1 MLLGFLFLVVSPA
14 ETSERYFQFC
24 FPISPPLRSG
34 AQVVQCCKY
43 LHAAGSNPVLWK
55 DLVFS
60 QVSATSEETTF
71 LFIFIKKSAQ
81 GLLALRPLSDFLAVR
96 RFREVP
102 KTCFSPSWPKLWSK
116 VTKLDFSEADGL
128 GKVQL
133 EQICRLSLRGYLQVS
148 YKSWSLLKLY
158 KKNQSNPLPPASR
171 PEWEKL
177 HRGGLLPPGRCLL
190 QVLTF
195 HHWGDDQCQIYCC
208 KVTRSYTADF
218 IEIEWLDSG
227 HWKYHTVSR
236 FCSIGPDII
245 FVIPK
250 IVYNNDVMWYK
261 NICLLFWKL

>member
-1 MLLGFLFLVVSPA
+1 MLLGFLFFVVSPA

-102 KTCFSPSWPKLWSK
+102 KL
-116 VTKLDFSEADGL
+116 
-128 GKVQL
+128 
-133 EQICRLSLRGYLQVS
+133 
-148 YKSWSLLKLY
+148 
-158 KKNQSNPLPPASR
+158 
-171 PEWEKL
+171 
-177 HRGGLLPPGRCLL
+177 
-190 QVLTF
+190 VLAPV
-195 HHWGDDQCQIYCC
+195 D
-208 KVTRSYTADF
+208 
-218 IEIEWLDSG
+218 
-227 HWKYHTVSR
+227 
-236 FCSIGPDII
+236 
-245 FVIPK
+245 
-250 IVYNNDVMWYK
+250 
-261 NICLLFWKL
+261 

>member
-1 MLLGFLFLVVSPA
+1 MLRGFLFFVVSLA

-24 FPISPPLRSG
+24 FPISPPLRSV

-71 LFIFIKKSAQ
+71 LFIFIKKSGQ

-102 KTCFSPSWPKLWSK
+102 KICFSPSWPKLWSK

-158 KKNQSNPLPPASR
+158 KINQIP
-171 PEWEKL
+171 
-177 HRGGLLPPGRCLL
+177 
-190 QVLTF
+190 
-195 HHWGDDQCQIYCC
+195 
-208 KVTRSYTADF
+208 
-218 IEIEWLDSG
+218 
-227 HWKYHTVSR
+227 
-236 FCSIGPDII
+236 SISTW
-245 FVIPK
+245 VRK
-250 IVYNNDVMWYK
+250 TS
-261 NICLLFWKL
+261 

>member
-24 FPISPPLRSG
+24 LPISPPLRSG

-102 KTCFSPSWPKLWSK
+102 KTYFSPS
-116 VTKLDFSEADGL
+116 
-128 GKVQL
+128 
-133 EQICRLSLRGYLQVS
+133 
-148 YKSWSLLKLY
+148 
-158 KKNQSNPLPPASR
+158 
-171 PEWEKL
+171 
-177 HRGGLLPPGRCLL
+177 
-190 QVLTF
+190 
-195 HHWGDDQCQIYCC
+195 
-208 KVTRSYTADF
+208 
-218 IEIEWLDSG
+218 
-227 HWKYHTVSR
+227 
-236 FCSIGPDII
+236 
-245 FVIPK
+245 
-250 IVYNNDVMWYK
+250 
-261 NICLLFWKL
+261 